1 MPLLKPSRKCRQ
13 KWPQYHEKSHCAVNP
28 HVKLPTAQNEAAR
41 FVRFIS
47 FVIFV
52 FHPKQTAMKKT
63 ILLMLCLFA
72 ALLQTANAQKQ
83 RIIFETDMGNDID
96 DALALDVICKYMD
109 DGKIDFL
116 GVSTHKEGANI
127 CPFVDAM
134 LTWYGYPKVPIAK
147 SATPVSRPQDGNR
160 YADVVVEQ
168 TDDKGKPLYKRS
180 KKEKDFINSTEFYRK
195 TLSRQPDNSVVIVSV
210 GFGTNLAALL
220 NSKPDKYSKLTGR
233 ELVAKKVKLLS
244 IMMGNNQNP
253 DHAEYNVACDI
264 KTMQETI
271 DKWPGEIMQNPFEVG
286 EKVVYPSG
294 IFNERLSWTENHPL
308 VKAYNTHNP
317 NPHDQ
322 CTWDILSIIYL
333 IQPDMFGTSPRG
345 TITVNDNGTTR
356 FTPSATGKHRYL
368 ITTPEQNKALQQL
381 IIDTTA
387 RKPKNFKE

>member
-1 MPLLKPSRKCRQ
+1 
-13 KWPQYHEKSHCAVNP
+13 
-28 HVKLPTAQNEAAR
+28 
-41 FVRFIS
+41 
-47 FVIFV
+47 
-52 FHPKQTAMKKT
+52 MKKN

-109 DGKIDFL
+109 DGKIDLL

-322 CTWDILSIIYL
+322 CTWDILSVIYTV
-333 IQPDMFGTSPRG
+333 QPGMFGTSPRG
-345 TITVNDNGTTR
+345 TISVSDKGTTR